1 MNALLSKLKEVAVSV
16 APITA
21 IVIILH
27 FTIAPIPAGS
37 FGRFIIGAFFI
48 LIGLSIFL
56 LGIDIGITT
65 IGVRIGSTISKS
77 NKVWVVVVLG
87 FILGFFINISEPDL
101 QILAR
106 KVAQVTGGDIG
117 MSSILIVVSVGIGAM
132 LVFGFLRIVFNF
144 SIKKLLLISYAIILA
159 LTMFSSDSFMAIAFD
174 SSGATTGALTVPFIM
189 ALALGISSL
198 RKDSIASE
206 SDSFGLVGVASS
218 GAILGV
224 LLLGIISRPEGI
236 SAVLESD
243 MSRHSF
249 LFEPFLHELSLMWH
263 ESLVSI
269 GPLVVI
275 FLIFQFVSFRLP
287 KKQFR
292 RTIVG
297 LLYTYIGLVIFLV
310 GVNAGFME
318 VGEIIGRKIAALDSK
333 VYAVLIG
340 FVIGFVTILSEP
352 AVLVLTH
359 QIEDV
364 TSGYIRRR
372 VVFGALTIGVGIA
385 VALAIA
391 RIVLPGM
398 RLWHILL
405 PGYIIAF
412 ALTFFVEKLF
422 VGIAFDSGGVATGP
436 MTATFILAYSQGVA
450 GESANADLLS
460 SAFGMIALVAMTPII
475 TLQILGLIF
484 QLKARKSKKIGGETN
499 A

>member
-1 MNALLSKLKEVAVSV
+1 MSKLKEVAVSV

-27 FTIAPIPAGS
+27 FTLTPIPAGS
-37 FGRFIIGAFFI
+37 FERFIIGAVFI

-56 LGIDIGITT
+56 FGIDVGITT
-65 IGVRIGSTISKS
+65 IGVNIGSTISKS
-77 NKVWVVVVLG
+77 NKVWVVIILG
-87 FILGFFINISEPDL
+87 FLLGFFINVSEPDL

-106 KVAQVTGGDIG
+106 RVATVTGGDIS
-117 MSSILIVVSVGIGAM
+117 MFSILIVVSIGIGLM

-144 SIKKLLLISYAIILA
+144 SIKKLLLISYAIIFI
-159 LTMFSSDSFMAIAFD
+159 LTIFSSESFMAIAFD

-198 RKDSIASE
+198 RKDSMTSQ

-224 LLLGIISRPEGI
+224 LLLGIISRPDSI
-236 SAVLESD
+236 SVVLESD
-243 MSRHSF
+243 MSHQSS
-249 LFEPFLHELSLMWH
+249 LLEPFLHELSVIWR
-263 ESLVSI
+263 ESLISMA
-269 GPLVVI
+269 PLVVI

-287 KKQFR
+287 RKQFR
-292 RTIVG
+292 RIVIG
-297 LLYTYIGLVIFLV
+297 LVYTYVGLVIFLI
-310 GVNAGFME
+310 GVNAGFMD

-333 VYAVLIG
+333 VYAVLVG

-364 TSGYIRRR
+364 TSGYIKRR

-391 RIVLPGM
+391 RIVVPGM

-405 PGYIIAF
+405 PGYIIVF
-412 ALTFFVEKLF
+412 VLTFFVKKLF

-450 GESANADLLS
+450 GESVNSDLLS
-460 SAFGMIALVAMTPII
+460 SAFGMITLVAMTPII

-484 QLKARKSKKIGGETN
+484 QLKARKNKKVGDEAN

>member
-1 MNALLSKLKEVAVSV
+1 MSKLKEVAVSV

-27 FTIAPIPAGS
+27 FTLTPIPAGS
-37 FGRFIIGAFFI
+37 FERFIIGAIFI

-56 LGIDIGITT
+56 FGIDVGITT
-65 IGVRIGSTISKS
+65 IGVNIGSTISKS
-77 NKVWVVVVLG
+77 NKVLVVVILG
-87 FILGFFINISEPDL
+87 FLLGFFINISEPDL
-101 QILAR
+101 QILAHR
-106 KVAQVTGGDIG
+106 VATVTGGDIS
-117 MSSILIVVSVGIGAM
+117 MFSILIVVSIGIGLM

-144 SIKKLLLISYAIILA
+144 SIKKLLLISYAIIFI
-159 LTMFSSDSFMAIAFD
+159 LTIFSSESFMAIAFD

-198 RKDSIASE
+198 RKDSITSQ

-224 LLLGIISRPEGI
+224 LLLGIISRQESI
-236 SAVLESD
+236 SVVLESD
-243 MSRHSF
+243 ISHQTY
-249 LFEPFLHELSLMWH
+249 LFEPFLYELSVMWR
-263 ESLVSI
+263 ESLISMA
-269 GPLVVI
+269 PLVVI
-275 FLIFQFVSFRLP
+275 FLVFQFVSFRLP
-287 KKQFR
+287 RRQFR
-292 RTIVG
+292 RIVIG
-297 LLYTYIGLVIFLV
+297 LVYTYVGLVIFLI
-310 GVNAGFME
+310 GVNAGFMD
-318 VGEIIGRKIAALDSK
+318 VGEIIGRKIASLDSK
-333 VYAVLIG
+333 VYAVLVG

-364 TSGYIRRR
+364 TSGYIKRR

-391 RIVLPGM
+391 RIVVPGM

-405 PGYIIAF
+405 PGYIIVF
-412 ALTFFVEKLF
+412 VLTFFVKKLF

-450 GESANADLLS
+450 GESVNSDLLS
-460 SAFGMIALVAMTPII
+460 SAFGMITLVAMTPII

-484 QLKARKSKKIGGETN
+484 QLKARKSKKVGDEAN